1 VREWQQAAKR
11 GQGMARS
18 RVRLR
23 ILMSLG
29 LCALLTASGC
39 RLGGLVGTEIEV
51 RGGQRSLEE
60 QVLGAYEHVGEEV
73 YLLAGV
79 RSVDPA
85 TGEPTPP
92 PPMTDSERSALE
104 ARQRMEFNRDDVE
117 QFKQQHYIGEGNDG
131 LLAFFPD
138 RMEQLVRDDPDRH
151 ELVRAIVEEENA
163 DRLTIME
170 RIVRTNPDLRGEDGL
185 SAVRRIL
192 ASRYRRESEPGA
204 MVQMPDGTWAAKE
217 GG

>member
-1 VREWQQAAKR
+1 
-11 GQGMARS
+11 MAQVFR
-18 RVRLR
+18 RTWFW
-23 ILMSLG
+23 
-29 LCALLTASGC
+29 ALLALSFLVAPSGC
-39 RLGGLVGTEIEV
+39 NLGGLVGTRIEV

-92 PPMTDSERSALE
+92 PPMTESEQRALE
-104 ARQRMEFNRDDVE
+104 ARRRMEFNRDDIE
-117 QFKQQHYIGEGNDG
+117 PFKQEGYVGEGNDG
-131 LLAFFPD
+131 LLAFFPEP
-138 RMEQLVRDDPDRH
+138 MEQLAAENPDGH
-151 ELVRAIVEEENA
+151 ELVRAVVEEENE

-170 RIVRTNPDLRGEDGL
+170 RIVRTNPDLRGEQGMET
-185 SAVRRIL
+185 VRRIL
-192 ASRYRRESEPGA
+192 AARYRRESAPGV
-204 MVQMPDGTWAAKE
+204 MVQMPDGTWTAKE